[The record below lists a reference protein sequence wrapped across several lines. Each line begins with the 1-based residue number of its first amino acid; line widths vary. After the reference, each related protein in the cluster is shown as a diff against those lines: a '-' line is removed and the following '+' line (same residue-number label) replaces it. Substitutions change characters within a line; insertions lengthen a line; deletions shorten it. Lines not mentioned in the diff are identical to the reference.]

1 MKDSKTKGIRQIR
14 EKMAD
19 RKWIEVILMMLM
31 VLAVLMAITLFMEGV
46 NPFSKE
52 ALSIVGESVE
62 TVLNDSGHKIEDVS
76 KITSEESAS
85 AVAEEA
91 GEAAAASSSS
101 SSEKSAVKK
110 EEKEEKQTQ
119 EAVKDA
125 NNTAQSEIDS
135 VIYRIANW
143 LPDWIPIREYLVT
156 FVFLGLLILLIWL
169 LNKYF

>member
-31 VLAVLMAITLFMEGV
+31 VLFVLMAITLFMEGV

-52 ALSIVGESVE
+52 AVSIVGESVE

-91 GEAAAASSSS
+91 GTAAAASSSS
-101 SSEKSAVKK
+101 DEKSAVKK